1 MSLNWRTLA
10 YGLGFGLL
18 DATALPIVKGVS
30 TGWDPA
36 WMLVPTMLYAAAPS
50 ILLTALRE
58 ETLTI
63 MNLVWDLTSDLIVTI
78 IGLVVF
84 AEKISPIKM
93 LGVFVSFIGLI
104 LMTWE
109 SDAVNGFLSRN
120 FEALTNVVTPSS

>member
-1 MSLNWRTLA
+1 MINWRTLA

-36 WMLVPTMLYAAAPS
+36 WMVIPTLLYAASPS

-63 MNLVWDLTSDLIVTI
+63 MNLVWDLTSDLTVTI
-78 IGLVVF
+78 IGLLFF

-104 LMTWE
+104 LMGWE
-109 SDAVNGFLSRN
+109 SEAVNGFLNRN
-120 FEALTNVVTPSS
+120 FEGLKEALTTK

>member
-1 MSLNWRTLA
+1 MLNWRTIS

-18 DATALPIVKGVS
+18 DAVALPIVKGVS

-36 WMLVPTMLYAAAPS
+36 WMIIPTLIYAASPS
-50 ILLTALRE
+50 ILLTALRH

-63 MNLVWDLTSDLIVTI
+63 MNLVWDLTSDLTVTI

-84 AEKISPIKM
+84 AEKLSPIKM

-109 SDAVNGFLSRN
+109 SDSVNGFLNRN
-120 FEALTNVVTPSS
+120 FEALTGS

>member
-1 MSLNWRTLA
+1 MINWRTLA

-36 WMLVPTMLYAAAPS
+36 WMVLPTLMYAAAPS
-50 ILLTALRE
+50 ILLTALRQ

-63 MNLVWDLTSDLIVTI
+63 MNLVWDLSSDLMVTF

-93 LGVFVSFIGLI
+93 LGVVVSFIGLI
-104 LMTWE
+104 LMGWE
-109 SDAVNGFLSRN
+109 SEAVNGFLSKN
-120 FEALTNVVTPSS
+120 FEGLKGAIKSAM

>member
-1 MSLNWRTLA
+1 MLNWRTLA

-36 WMLVPTMLYAAAPS
+36 WMIIPTLMYAAAPS
-50 ILLTALRE
+50 ILLTALRK

-63 MNLVWDLTSDLIVTI
+63 MNLVWDLSSDLTVTI
-78 IGLVVF
+78 IGLLVF

-109 SDAVNGFLSRN
+109 SDAINGFLNQN
-120 FEALTNVVTPSS
+120 FEGLKNVIVAS

>member
-1 MSLNWRTLA
+1 MINWRTLA

-36 WMLVPTMLYAAAPS
+36 WMVVPTLLYAAAPS
-50 ILLTALRE
+50 IFLTALRH

-63 MNLVWDLTSDLIVTI
+63 MNLVWDLTSDLIITI
-78 IGLVVF
+78 IGLLVF

-93 LGVFVSFIGLI
+93 LGVCVSFIGLI
-104 LMTWE
+104 LMGWE
-109 SDAVNGFLSRN
+109 SDAVNGFLSKN
-120 FEALTNVVTPSS
+120 FEGLKDAVKTVF

>member
-1 MSLNWRTLA
+1 MLNWRTLA

-36 WMLVPTMLYAAAPS
+36 WMIIPTLMYAAAPS

-63 MNLVWDLTSDLIVTI
+63 MNLVWDLSSDLTVTI
-78 IGLVVF
+78 IGLLVF

-109 SDAVNGFLSRN
+109 NDNFNGFLSKN
-120 FEALTNVVTPSS
+120 FEGLKGAIIAS

>member
-1 MSLNWRTLA
+1 MLNWRTLA

-36 WMLVPTMLYAAAPS
+36 WMIIPTLMYAAAPS

-63 MNLVWDLTSDLIVTI
+63 MNLVWDLSSDLTVTI
-78 IGLVVF
+78 IGLLVF

-93 LGVFVSFIGLI
+93 LGVVVSFIGLI

-109 SDAVNGFLSRN
+109 SDAVNGFLNQN
-120 FEALTNVVTPSS
+120 FEGLKGALIAS

>member
-1 MSLNWRTLA
+1 MINWRTLA

-30 TGWDPA
+30 IGWDPM
-36 WMLVPTMLYAAAPS
+36 WMIIPTLLYAASPS
-50 ILLTALRE
+50 ILLTALRK

-63 MNLVWDLTSDLIVTI
+63 MNLVWDLSSDLIVTI
-78 IGLVVF
+78 IGIVVF

-104 LMTWE
+104 LMGWE
-109 SDAVNGFLSRN
+109 SDVVNGFLSRN
-120 FEALTNVVTPSS
+120 FEALTGHTTA

>member
-1 MSLNWRTLA
+1 MLNWHTLA

-30 TGWDPA
+30 IGWDPA
-36 WMLVPTMLYAAAPS
+36 WMIVPTLLYAAAPS
-50 ILLTALRE
+50 ILLTALRK

-63 MNLVWDLTSDLIVTI
+63 MNLVWDLTSVIIVTI

-93 LGVFVSFIGLI
+93 LGVVVSFIGLI

-109 SDAVNGFLSRN
+109 SDTVNGFLNWN
-120 FEALTNVVTPSS
+120 FAALTNTVAN

>member
-1 MSLNWRTLA
+1 MLNWRTLA

-18 DATALPIVKGVS
+18 DATALPIVKSVS
-30 TGWDPA
+30 IGWDPA
-36 WMLVPTMLYAAAPS
+36 WMIIPTLMYAAAPS

-63 MNLVWDLTSDLIVTI
+63 MNLVWDLSSDLTVTI
-78 IGLVVF
+78 IGLLVF

-109 SDAVNGFLSRN
+109 SVAFNGFLSRN
-120 FEALTNVVTPSS
+120 FEGLKGAIIAS

>member
-1 MSLNWRTLA
+1 MLNWRTLA

-36 WMLVPTMLYAAAPS
+36 WMIIPTLMYAAAPS
-50 ILLTALRE
+50 ILLTALRK

-63 MNLVWDLTSDLIVTI
+63 MNLVWDLSSDLTVTI
-78 IGLVVF
+78 IGLLVF

-93 LGVFVSFIGLI
+93 LGVVVSFIGLI

-109 SDAVNGFLSRN
+109 SDAVNGFLNQN
-120 FEALTNVVTPSS
+120 FEGLKGALIAS

>member
-1 MSLNWRTLA
+1 MLNWRTLA

-36 WMLVPTMLYAAAPS
+36 WMIIPTLMYAATPS

-63 MNLVWDLTSDLIVTI
+63 MNLVWDLTSDITVTI
-78 IGLVVF
+78 VGLVVF

-93 LGVFVSFIGLI
+93 LGVFVSFIGLT

-109 SDAVNGFLSRN
+109 SVAVNGFLSRN
-120 FEALTNVVTPSS
+120 FEALTGRSSTS